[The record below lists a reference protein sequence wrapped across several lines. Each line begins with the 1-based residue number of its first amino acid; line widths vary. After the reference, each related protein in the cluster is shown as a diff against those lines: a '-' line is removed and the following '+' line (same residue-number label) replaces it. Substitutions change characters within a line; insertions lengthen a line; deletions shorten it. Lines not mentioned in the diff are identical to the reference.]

1 MVEGSSLTTSR
12 NDSIHTHLQILQN
25 VPSPNPEHRKSLSF
39 QRRDPRAIAFRPVA
53 TIVRLAIDLD
63 PQSDFEAG
71 EVDYVRSNRK
81 LAAEAKTAGPFAQLL
96 PQQDFGQAHVLAQA
110 ASCPDRLDRADEDKG
125 DPSTML
131 RMVPLPVPGR
141 NFGVAIH

>member
-1 MVEGSSLTTSR
+1 MVEGSPFATSR
-12 NDSIHTHLQILQN
+12 NDSIQAHLQILQHVSRRN
-25 VPSPNPEHRKSLSF
+25 SEHGKSLPV
-39 QRRDPRAIAFRPVA
+39 QRRVPRAIAFRPVVA
-53 TIVRLAIDLD
+53 IVRFAIDLD
-63 PQSDFEAG
+63 PQSNFEAG
-71 EVDYVRSNRK
+71 EVDYVRSYRK
-81 LAAEAKTAGPFAQLL
+81 LASEAKTVGPFAQLL

-110 ASCPDRLDRADEDKG
+110 ASCPDRLDWADGDKG